1 MRRMRMRRSKDRRQR
16 TGMDRVT
23 CVVALRRN
31 RLSVKGKRRK
41 EGMRD
46 GRVTVDMG
54 GCVWEGGGALMD
66 GANLRVLKTKRW
78 QRGV

>member
-1 MRRMRMRRSKDRRQR
+1 MRRSKDRRQR

-31 RLSVKGKRRK
+31 RLSVKGKSRK

-54 GCVWEGGGALMD
+54 VRVGGGVD
-66 GANLRVLKTKRW
+66 GWR
-78 QRGV
+78 